1 MSHKAAES
9 TLNISNTFG
18 PGTANK
24 RSVQWWFEKFCKGDL
39 KMKII
44 VDSYQKL
51 TVTNRAVI
59 EPDPLNS
66 YMRSCQRT
74 VLIILWS
81 FGVWSKLERWRKLV
95 SGSLMSWP
103 KPKKIIVLKC
113 DLLFYIMTTN
123 HSLIIYNTY
132 VHIPRSH
139 VTKIGL
145 YMTTGSNQFSGWTDK
160 KLQRTSKAKLAPK
173 NGHGLSFVVCCQ
185 FDALQLSASQ
195 WNHCIWEV
203 CSANQCLQLTLV
215 NRKGP
220 VLLHN
225 NASKLEQNWAVKF
238 CLIFIHS

>member
-1 MSHKAAES
+1 MLILCLRVWCPLYLCVDDSKYAIKYSALFVLLMLLCMH
-9 TLNISNTFG
+9 LSNSSFIL
-18 PGTANK
+18 
-24 RSVQWWFEKFCKGDL
+24 S
-39 KMKII
+39 
-44 VDSYQKL
+44 
-51 TVTNRAVI
+51 
-59 EPDPLNS
+59 NS

-203 CSANQCLQLTLV
+203 CSANGWDALKTATLAASIGQQ
-215 NRKGP
+215 KGLNSP
-220 VLLHN
+220 
-225 NASKLEQNWAVKF
+225 
-238 CLIFIHS
+238 